1 MTMSLVYYINIFLK
15 TNHNETK
22 GEAME
27 NALVYQPL
35 SVFL

>member
-1 MTMSLVYYINIFLK
+1 VK

-22 GEAME
+22 GEAMKK
-27 NALVYQPL
+27 ALVYQPL